1 MNKNVKE
8 IAALLPDGLTEKS
21 VEDIALL
28 VNNLIKE
35 NVDKKINALTSKV
48 HAFIRMK
55 MDTIKEA
62 SIAELTEEHEI
73 FRDAES
79 FRVLKSVMALEVTPE
94 DTEAAVHGVKES
106 VDEVNEENMLLA
118 EELDTSLTDNQ
129 KLTNTIKLLNK
140 KVRQLSEENEVLQ
153 DEINTPFESTERAI
167 ITTQD
172 VDKIEETAPVK
183 KIINNPFITEEMVR
197 LSKFA

>member
-118 EELDTSLTDNQ
+118 KELDTSLTDNQ